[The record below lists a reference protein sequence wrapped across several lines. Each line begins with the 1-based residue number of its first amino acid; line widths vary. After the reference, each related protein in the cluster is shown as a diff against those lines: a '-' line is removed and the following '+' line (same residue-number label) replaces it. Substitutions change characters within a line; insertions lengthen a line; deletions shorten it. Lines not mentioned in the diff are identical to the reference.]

1 MSVTDMG
8 GLWFETRRRRLDSDT
23 PVSRLMMTLAEA
35 ATFEVDVPSLPSV
48 HALATVREAAHLM
61 ASRGLHQIN
70 VKNTRGEIVG
80 VLTTTDL
87 YRWVTD
93 YGYDEAEGHA

>member
-1 MSVTDMG
+1 MSVTDLG
-8 GLWFETRRRRLDSDT
+8 GLWLETRRRLDSDT
-23 PVSRLMMTLAEA
+23 PVSRLMTTSAEA
-35 ATFEVDVPSLPSV
+35 DGFELDIPGRPSV

-61 ASRGLHQIN
+61 ASRGLHQIH

-93 YGYDEAEGHA
+93 QGYDDTEGHA